1 MAKTKKSMNEVY
13 ELALQAAPSGIIVVD
28 EAGEIRYT
36 NQTLADMFGY
46 RVEELV
52 DEPVEIL
59 IPDQFAAA
67 HRRHMENYARA
78 PRSRDMG
85 TGRDLEGITRD
96 GNRIPLEIGL
106 RPTQT
111 PSGPVVVATVVDITV
126 RKAIEDRLHRHEQ
139 ELEQLVAERTRE
151 LEDAQREKERM
162 LEQLIQAEKMTTV
175 GTLVSGIGHEINN
188 PLYALHAAAE
198 ALADETDI
206 ECCRAYGSEILKQA
220 TRIAETV
227 KNLSRYAQP
236 GTRHDLQAVDL
247 SEVVE
252 EAVRLAHQ
260 SLNDEQIEFEVSDGR
275 VAEISARF
283 EEIMQVVFNLL
294 RNAIQAMPGEGRIQI
309 VTQQHGDFVS
319 LRIQDNGSGIP
330 RRSLSVTAA
339 R

>member
-1 MAKTKKSMNEVY
+1 MNLPEAASIMAKTKKSMNEVY

-139 ELEQLVAERTRE
+139 ELEQLGNWRTR
-151 LEDAQREKERM
+151 
-162 LEQLIQAEKMTTV
+162 
-175 GTLVSGIGHEINN
+175 
-188 PLYALHAAAE
+188 
-198 ALADETDI
+198 
-206 ECCRAYGSEILKQA
+206 
-220 TRIAETV
+220 
-227 KNLSRYAQP
+227 
-236 GTRHDLQAVDL
+236 
-247 SEVVE
+247 
-252 EAVRLAHQ
+252 
-260 SLNDEQIEFEVSDGR
+260 
-275 VAEISARF
+275 SARKSACSS
-283 EEIMQVVFNLL
+283 N
-294 RNAIQAMPGEGRIQI
+294 
-309 VTQQHGDFVS
+309 
-319 LRIQDNGSGIP
+319 
-330 RRSLSVTAA
+330 
-339 R
+339 